1 MGSDPSRHG
10 LQPAPTAA
18 GRVRHGIVRGL
29 TRNVVAL
36 SLVSLLTDVSS
47 EMLVFVVPLFLV
59 NVLAATPAVVGI
71 IEGVAESAGALL
83 RLASG
88 ALSDRLGRRRLLVG
102 SGYATSTL
110 AKGLYLVAMTWPVVL
125 LARLGDRIG
134 KGIRTA
140 PRDALI
146 ADSTPLEARGRAF
159 GFHRA
164 MDTLGAV
171 IGVGLAALLVGLLQ
185 GDAPVLDD
193 ETFRVIAAVALVPAV
208 LGVAVVA
215 IAVRDV
221 PIGAGAGTGAAGTG
235 TGPVEQAVTVLPGSG
250 FRAPAAAAEFPVAF
264 WMFVVANGLFALG
277 NSSDAFLVLRSQQLG
292 VGVRDLL
299 LLVVVF
305 NLVGAAI
312 AWPVGALSDR
322 VGRRALVVAA
332 WSLYAIAYLG
342 FAIAGPVAGTDTGA
356 LVIGLWLLYG
366 AYYGVAEAVGRA
378 LIADLAP
385 AQRRA
390 TAYGIAN
397 AVVAAMLLPASIVA
411 GILWSSVAPGAPFAF
426 GAACA
431 AGALVI
437 VILAVH
443 PAKRTSGTSPAGG
456 GAGS

>member
-1 MGSDPSRHG
+1 MGSDPPRRG
-10 LQPAPTAA
+10 QQQAPTAA
-18 GRVRHGIVRGL
+18 GRIRHGMVRGL

-71 IEGVAESAGALL
+71 VEGIAESAGALL

-102 SGYATSTL
+102 SGYAISTL

-146 ADSTPLEARGRAF
+146 ADSTPIDARGRAF

-171 IGVGLAALLVGLLQ
+171 AGVGLAALLVGLLQ
-185 GDAPVLDD
+185 GDAATLDD
-193 ETFRVIAAVALVPAV
+193 ETFRVIAALALIPAV
-208 LGVAVVA
+208 LGVAVVVV
-215 IAVRDV
+215 AVRDV
-221 PIGAGAGTGAAGTG
+221 PVGTGAGTGM
-235 TGPVEQAVTVLPGSG
+235 GPGEEPVVVSPGSL
-250 FRAPAAAAEFPVAF
+250 APAAPTGFPVAF
-264 WMFVVANGLFALG
+264 WMFVVASGLFALG

-322 VGRRALVVAA
+322 VGRRVLLVVA

-342 FAIAGPVAGTDTGA
+342 FAIAGPIAGADAGA

-378 LIADLAP
+378 LISDLAP
-385 AQRRA
+385 APRRA
-390 TAYGIAN
+390 TAFGIAN

-426 GAACA
+426 GAGCA

-437 VILAVH
+437 VIVAVH
-443 PAKRTSGTSPAGG
+443 PPKQTSGTSPAGRS
-456 GAGS
+456 AGS